1 MTRTNNS
8 VLDAEREAERLEELA
23 QRPHIE
29 CDRCHSYI
37 YRADDYY
44 DGDVIYELD
53 GLVLCEECVG
63 SYVREHRREYTQ

>member
-29 CDRCHSYI
+29 CDRCHGYI

-63 SYVREHRREYTQ
+63 SYVKEHRREYQ